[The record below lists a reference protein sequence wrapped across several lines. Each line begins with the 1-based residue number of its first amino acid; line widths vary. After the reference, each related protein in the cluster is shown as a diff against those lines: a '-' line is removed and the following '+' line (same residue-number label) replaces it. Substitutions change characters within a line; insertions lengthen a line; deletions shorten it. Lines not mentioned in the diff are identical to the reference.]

1 MRLEEKQNRI
11 SRLRVTTP
19 GATRRV
25 VTSRTRCGLIGTA
38 SPWGLLPL
46 IERSMPVPG
55 LSLLWVVFQGVQD
68 VFELF
73 GGERSGVADEQC
85 SVRGDDGGERQ
96 A

>member
-1 MRLEEKQNRI
+1 MPAGSGGGL
-11 SRLRVTTP
+11 P
-19 GATRRV
+19 GPV
-25 VTSRTRCGLIGTA
+25 VQGLTGVVCRTRCGLPGTA
-38 SPWGLLPL
+38 YPLRLLPL

-85 SVRGDDGGERQ
+85 AVRGDDGGERQ